1 VYCFFLFWIVSV
13 VPKYF
18 TRTHSLF
25 YAQGQSPAGTPL
37 KPTAQ
42 TTPNNKPTFSTD
54 LAPTPPMSPSASL
67 DDSSSKIGNI
77 FSTGGGGQF
86 VNDKKFM
93 SQRAAEKDKN
103 KSTPSKLNS
112 GIAIGSSGN
121 SVLNRI
127 QKLSNFDVSIFYGI
141 SYIM

>member
-1 VYCFFLFWIVSV
+1 
-13 VPKYF
+13 
-18 TRTHSLF
+18 
-25 YAQGQSPAGTPL
+25 
-37 KPTAQ
+37 
-42 TTPNNKPTFSTD
+42 
-54 LAPTPPMSPSASL
+54 
-67 DDSSSKIGNI
+67 
-77 FSTGGGGQF
+77 